1 MYCFDVLVY
10 FSVPIFFNIVNF
22 IAAGLALLSA
32 LAQLRSPTSPRG
44 GTVQSQ
50 QLDNVEI
57 TPDESKSEEGD
68 KNGQASPAQVHTNAQ
83 TEEPPSYNTL
93 LNLS

>member
-10 FSVPIFFNIVNF
+10 FSVPIFFNILNL

-32 LAQLRSPTSPRG
+32 LAQLRTTISARG
-44 GTVQSQ
+44 STTQGH
-50 QLDNVEI
+50 QLDNVDI
-57 TPDESKSEEGD
+57 TPESKNEEGD
-68 KNGQASPAQVHTNAQ
+68 KMGQASPAQFHTNAE